1 MSDTPGTPPSDTP
14 PSRSCRV
21 ERDSMGEMQVP
32 ADAYYG
38 AQTQRAVENFPI
50 SQRRFPRRFVRALG
64 MVKLAAAE
72 VNHQLGDLDDR
83 TATAIQQAATEAMD
97 GALDEHFVL
106 DIYQTGSGTS
116 TNMNANEV
124 IANRATE
131 ILGGAVGSKLV
142 HPNDHVNRGQSSNDC
157 IPTAIHIAALE
168 GLEADLLPALRR
180 LSDSLRGKAEEFDDT
195 VKIGR
200 THLQDATPV
209 RLGQEFGGYAR
220 QIELGTRRVEA
231 TRASLAELAQGGTA
245 VGTGL
250 NTRAEFAPAL
260 AERVSS
266 ITGLPFREA
275 ENHFEAQGAQDAA
288 VECSGALRTVAVSL
302 LKIANDIRL
311 MGSGPRCGF
320 GELLLP
326 AVAPGSSIMP
336 GKVNPVIAESV
347 VQVAA
352 QVIGNDLTITLG
364 GQWGF
369 FELNLMLPV
378 IASNLLESIEI
389 LAHASDNFAARCID
403 GIAVDVERAAGLVEG
418 SLAMVTALAPVIG
431 YDRAA
436 EIAKEAHL
444 TGKTVREICE
454 EQQVL
459 PQEELD
465 LVLDARRMT
474 EPGTA

>member
-1 MSDTPGTPPSDTP
+1 MSDTPSTPISGASQRS
-14 PSRSCRV
+14 PSRI
-21 ERDSMGEMQVP
+21 ERDSMGEMEVP
-32 ADAYYG
+32 VDAYYG
-38 AQTQRAVENFPI
+38 AQTQRAVENFRI
-50 SQRRFPRRFVRALG
+50 SARRFPRRFVRALG

-83 TATAIQQAATEAMD
+83 TSEAIQQAAVEVME

-168 GLEADLLPALRR
+168 GIETDLLPALRR
-180 LSDSLRGKAEEFDDT
+180 LCESLRAKAVEFDDT

-220 QIELGTRRVEA
+220 QIELGIRRVEA
-231 TRASLAELAQGGTA
+231 TLASLAELAQGGTA

-250 NTRAEFAPAL
+250 NTRVEFADAF
-260 AERVSS
+260 AARISS
-266 ITGLPFREA
+266 LTGISFRQA
-275 ENHFEAQGAQDAA
+275 DNHFEAQGAQDAA

-389 LAHASDNFAARCID
+389 LGGACNNFAARCID
-403 GIAVDVERAAGLVEG
+403 GIAVDTARAAGLVEG
-418 SLAMVTALAPVIG
+418 SLAMVTSLAPVIG

-436 EIAKEAHL
+436 EIAKEAHR
-444 TGKTVREICE
+444 TGKTVREVCE

-459 PQEELD
+459 SQEELD
-465 LVLDARRMT
+465 VVLDPRRMT
-474 EPGTA
+474 EPG